1 LDLGRRQCRTG
12 NKLEGRISSQLPCQP
27 QKGFLKIV
35 VTLGRD
41 IKVLEVFLA
50 MECDSLCF
58 DLAIFDV
65 DLVAAEDDGNVL
77 ANTNK
82 VT

>member
-1 LDLGRRQCRTG
+1 
-12 NKLEGRISSQLPCQP
+12 
-27 QKGFLKIV
+27 
-35 VTLGRD
+35 
-41 IKVLEVFLA
+41 